1 MGNGFCKSSVFFAL
15 SGVLGRDANED
26 KIRVAVEKR
35 AVKIGADFNVYN
47 DSSAS
52 GGLLNGGAGVVVTR
66 ENSTLPKNVKIIQ
79 WRGAR
84 FTCSYED

>member
-1 MGNGFCKSSVFFAL
+1 M
-15 SGVLGRDANED
+15 SGVLGREANED

-35 AVKIGADFNVYN
+35 AIKIGADFNVYI

-52 GGLLNGGAGVVVTR
+52 GGLLNGEAGVVVTR
-66 ENSTLPKNVKIIQ
+66 ENSTLPKIVKIIQ

-84 FTCSYED
+84 FTCSYEEEKP